1 MKCCLL
7 IGGLFQSR
15 QFSDIYH
22 AVADGDGKATQL
34 SGISWTVCR
43 LNDGSVAVGMQAQ
56 LELATRAASQSEVV
70 ALEADGRL
78 REAGRQLLDLQ
89 QRCDELLQKCEGLE
103 KDKQQAEAAA
113 AATVAAEEVG
123 GASDPCV
130 TCYRSY
136 RHRQQW
142 AC

>member
-1 MKCCLL
+1 M
-7 IGGLFQSR
+7 
-15 QFSDIYH
+15 
-22 AVADGDGKATQL
+22 
-34 SGISWTVCR
+34 TVCR

-113 AATVAAEEVG
+113 AAAVAAEEVG
-123 GASDPCV
+123 GASGPCV
-130 TCYRSY
+130 TSYRSY

-142 AC
+142 AG